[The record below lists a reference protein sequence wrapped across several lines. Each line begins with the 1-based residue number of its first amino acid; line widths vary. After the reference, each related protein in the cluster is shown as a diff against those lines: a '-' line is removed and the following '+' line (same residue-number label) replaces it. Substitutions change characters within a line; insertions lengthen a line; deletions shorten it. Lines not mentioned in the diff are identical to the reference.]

1 MIATVNKE
9 IFEFI
14 NLYKNLIEQVKKEE
28 LNPFEID
35 IYKLKNLVSDNI
47 FNNGLII
54 SLLSKLIKLK
64 AEYLEKQLIPQ
75 TEEEKEEKIKS
86 IFKQVLQEESNLEED
101 DIEALLMVDSIR
113 EKLKKPKSTKT
124 ERISYQE
131 FQKLAKEQVKEVLY
145 EDTDYNAY
153 ALEIAKQIE
162 KGTFKIKNYKDF
174 IGLMFAIYLFNL
186 EIANI
191 EKFLQD

>member
-1 MIATVNKE
+1 MIATTNKE

-35 IYKLKNLVSDNI
+35 TYKLRNLVSNNI
-47 FNNGLII
+47 FTNGLII

-64 AEYLEKQLIPQ
+64 AEYLEKQLIPK
-75 TEEEKEEKIKS
+75 TEEEKIKS
-86 IFKQVLQEESNLEED
+86 VFKQVLQEETNLEDE
-101 DIEALLMVDSIR
+101 DIEALLTVDSIK
-113 EKLKKPKSTKT
+113 EKLKKPKSIKI

-174 IGLMFAIYLFNL
+174 IGLMFAIYNFEL
-186 EIANI
+186 EIESV
-191 EKFLQD
+191 EKFL

>member
-1 MIATVNKE
+1 MIATTNKE

-14 NLYKNLIEQVKKEE
+14 NLYKDLIEQVKKEE

-35 IYKLKNLVSDNI
+35 IYKLKNLVSNNI
-47 FNNGLII
+47 FTNGLII

-64 AEYLEKQLIPQ
+64 AEYLEKQLIPK
-75 TEEEKEEKIKS
+75 TEEEKIKS
-86 IFKQVLQEESNLEED
+86 VFKQVLQEETNLEDE
-101 DIEALLMVDSIR
+101 DIEALLTVDSIK
-113 EKLKKPKSTKT
+113 EKLKKPKSIKT
-124 ERISYQE
+124 NRISYQE
-131 FQKLAKEQVKEVLY
+131 FQKLAKNQVKEVLY

-162 KGTFKIKNYKDF
+162 KGNFKIKNYKDF

-186 EIANI
+186 EIYNI
-191 EKFLQD
+191 ETFIEKNF